1 MIEERNEGNA
11 ATILIAHKAQYQ
23 SLDSV
28 VARRV
33 RNKIESIAAVLNSSA
48 SVGGG

>member
-11 ATILIAHKAQYQ
+11 ATILIAHKAQYR
-23 SLDSV
+23 LDSV